1 MIARLLLVSALCGL
15 AISPV
20 ATADEPTQLA
30 AGSGAIWTCSNAGV
44 IELDARTGNVLR
56 HAYVGSDYP
65 LQVAL
70 GSGAAWVAHVSDGY
84 TSGGL
89 TRFDLTTGRA
99 TTRLRSRTAPVFGVA
114 AGPRRVW
121 ALTGPTANAEV
132 ARVDPLAGRRIGVV
146 RGAESPTSL
155 SADNSG
161 LWVATARG
169 WLLHAGAGSSRA
181 RKVVRLSAHKAPL
194 VVALGERSAW
204 VAGDGTVV
212 RVDERTNRPVARLR
226 VAGIPVAAAAG
237 RRALWLLVLRD
248 QPWLVRV
255 NTMSERVDA
264 QRRVPSASRSV
275 AVGAGDVWLA
285 TAERIP
291 RVIRVDP
298 KTLELHVFAE
308 LLTATRR

>member
-1 MIARLLLVSALCGL
+1 VTARLLLVSALCGL

-20 ATADEPTQLA
+20 ATADETTQLA

-70 GSGAAWVAHVSDGY
+70 GSGAAWVAHVAGGY
-84 TSGGL
+84 TAGGL

-99 TTRLRSRTAPVFGVA
+99 TTRLRSKTAPVFGVA
-114 AGPRRVW
+114 AGSGRVW
-121 ALTGPTANAEV
+121 ALTGPTASAEV
-132 ARVDPLAGRRIGVV
+132 TRVDPRAGRRIGVV
-146 RGAESPTSL
+146 RSAESPTSL
-155 SADNSG
+155 AADNSG
-161 LWVATARG
+161 LWIATAQG
-169 WLLHAGAGSSRA
+169 WLLHARAEASRA

-194 VVALGERSAW
+194 VVAVGERSAW

-212 RVDERTNRPVARLR
+212 RVDERTNLPTARLR
-226 VAGIPVAAAAG
+226 VAGFPVAAAVG
-237 RRALWLLVLRD
+237 RRALWLLVVRD

-255 NTMSERVDA
+255 NTRTARVDA
-264 QRRVPSASRSV
+264 QRRVPSPSTSI
-275 AVGAGDVWLA
+275 AVGADRVWLA

-298 KTLELHVFAE
+298 KTLGLHVLAE
-308 LLTATRR
+308 LL